1 MPKGAIKLRV
11 MRAYS
16 EKTVPSL
23 IRLGTISP
31 NAPYMLSKYWPLTRM
46 ENPFP
51 NNSSLTEKDSVRKK
65 LETCL
70 AVLF

>member
-31 NAPYMLSKYWPLTRM
+31 NAQYKLSKYWPLTRM

-51 NNSSLTEKDSVRKK
+51 
-65 LETCL
+65 
-70 AVLF
+70 